1 VPGLDLSRLVA
12 VAAVVFYHYGFWG
25 RPRTAC
31 RRSHFRISPPYA
43 QYGFLGVPIFF
54 TISGFVIAY
63 SAEGRTPAG
72 FAIARFSRIY
82 PTFLFCRT
90 LTFATIHLLGGTN
103 FEVASRSGSPI
114 CSSSRPLS
122 ANPFR
127 NDVMQR
133 FGSNTG
139 SARPYLEGTF
149 QPAGL
154 YTHRMRT
161 ALGWTCGGRW

>member
-72 FAIARFSRIY
+72 FA
-82 PTFLFCRT
+82 
-90 LTFATIHLLGGTN
+90 HLSDFPVLQ
-103 FEVASRSGSPI
+103 
-114 CSSSRPLS
+114 
-122 ANPFR
+122 
-127 NDVMQR
+127 DVDVR
-133 FGSNTG
+133 DDP
-139 SARPYLEGTF
+139 SARR
-149 QPAGL
+149 
-154 YTHRMRT
+154 H
-161 ALGWTCGGRW
+161 